1 MGGGCGI
8 SADQLLDAL
17 PGRQPLLRQR
27 PWRCVLGG
35 GGAPQGRRQL
45 QGGENEQSFRYESQK
60 VVHASFADYTAIAEW
75 LETWLP
81 DATFIFKEGFTFVTG
96 DDPVDGWPSMPV
108 PGGARLDQSSRRS
121 NTYEPQFSTEVK
133 MISLAIH
140 RHLLDLA
147 TLLDHTMAF
156 DASSPKINVA
166 A

>member
-1 MGGGCGI
+1 M
-8 SADQLLDAL
+8 
-17 PGRQPLLRQR
+17 
-27 PWRCVLGG
+27 
-35 GGAPQGRRQL
+35 
-45 QGGENEQSFRYESQK
+45 
-60 VVHASFADYTAIAEW
+60 VHASFADYTAIAEW

-147 TLLDHTMAF
+147 TLLDTPWHSMQALRRSMLRLEGKLQFKEGECQVLPARWAKPGRHQWREPAT
-156 DASSPKINVA
+156 KG
-166 A
+166 